1 MERTKKQGGS
11 QKGQLEMAKKQKASP
26 GKGGGQLNFQR
37 SEEAK
42 MKEKTLQEL
51 HMEPPPGFRK
61 FESKVDW
68 QNMDEHIALQ
78 LWEDIFK
85 PLYTF
90 YEFRRIS
97 NPPVKLSW

>member
-11 QKGQLEMAKKQKASP
+11 RKGQLEMAKKQKASP
-26 GKGGGQLNFQR
+26 GKGGDQLNFQR

>member
-1 MERTKKQGGS
+1 MEHTKKQGGS
-11 QKGQLEMAKKQKASP
+11 RKGQLEMAKKQKASP
-26 GKGGGQLNFQR
+26 GKGGDQLNFQR

-51 HMEPPPGFRK
+51 HMESPPGFKK
-61 FESKVDW
+61 FESNVDW
-68 QNMDEHIALQ
+68 QNMDEDIALQ

-90 YEFRRIS
+90 YESRRIS